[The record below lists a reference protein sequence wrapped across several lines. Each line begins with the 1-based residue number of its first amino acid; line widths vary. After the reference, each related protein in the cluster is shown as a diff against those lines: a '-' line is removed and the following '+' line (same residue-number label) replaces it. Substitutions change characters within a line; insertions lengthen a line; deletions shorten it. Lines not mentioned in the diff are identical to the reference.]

1 MNCFLET
8 LSCLNTWPYTVSISE
23 LSETVL
29 LFHTVWR
36 HQARLVAA
44 RTQFQAVL
52 SSPQATVQP
61 QTVEREKDISRRMRR
76 KRKTYGVLGAKD
88 DSRRSRLATW

>member
-1 MNCFLET
+1 MNCFLDT
-8 LSCLNTWPYTVSISE
+8 LRGLNTWPYTVSISG

-29 LFHTVWR
+29 LFQTVWR

-44 RTQFQAVL
+44 RRQFQAVV

-76 KRKTYGVLGAKD
+76 KRKPYGVLGAKD
-88 DSRRSRLATW
+88 DSRRSRLAAW

>member
-1 MNCFLET
+1 M
-8 LSCLNTWPYTVSISE
+8 
-23 LSETVL
+23 
-29 LFHTVWR
+29 
-36 HQARLVAA
+36 VAA
-44 RTQFQAVL
+44 RRQFQAVV

-76 KRKTYGVLGAKD
+76 KRKPYGVLVAKD

>member
-1 MNCFLET
+1 MNCFLDT
-8 LSCLNTWPYTVSISE
+8 CSCLNTWSYTVSISG

-36 HQARLVAA
+36 HKAWLVAA
-44 RTQFQAVL
+44 RRQFQAVV

-76 KRKTYGVLGAKD
+76 KRKPYGVLVAKD